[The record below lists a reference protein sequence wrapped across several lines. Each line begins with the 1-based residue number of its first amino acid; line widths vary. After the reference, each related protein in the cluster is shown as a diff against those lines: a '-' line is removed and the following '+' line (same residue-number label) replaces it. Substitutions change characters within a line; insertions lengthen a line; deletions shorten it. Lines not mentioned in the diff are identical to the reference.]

1 MNLSRVANPRNLR
14 VRVLEGDVGVHPR
27 GGVGGRSRMEE
38 DGERE
43 VLGNQVRANVAT
55 VQLDYLSIG
64 LVREQHLSHS
74 RDEEWEDDSAEKQ
87 GGQRDSEDRPVARL
101 PLPLFRI
108 RVLLF

>member
-1 MNLSRVANPRNLR
+1 
-14 VRVLEGDVGVHPR
+14 
-27 GGVGGRSRMEE
+27 MEE

-87 GGQRDSEDRPVARL
+87 GGQRDSVDRPVARL
-101 PLPLFRI
+101 PLFRI
-108 RVLLF
+108 RILLFVVLHSSHLQYRDEHVDRLDSQKRD